1 MYASNNG
8 VLNLF
13 KPFADHR
20 GQNHQILWESCDQP
34 TILSSL
40 WCVLHRRLILPS
52 SARKWFPDLSFLL
65 LVGVSL
71 QICLNT
77 LQPTFLMHFCEL
89 LRVSMWTVTSITGSS
104 VTINNKWPPLCWCSS
119 ANEGRSCISGKE
131 VYSPEVESSPAPSA
145 NDPHMDRSKQSSR
158 TNSFEIENLLK
169 SAEQVTGFCRSP
181 QETRKSSPTGSVAS
195 SVSNA
200 MLTPSRQL
208 TDAEKL
214 RKVILELV
222 ETEKSYVKVRQVI

>member
-1 MYASNNG
+1 
-8 VLNLF
+8 
-13 KPFADHR
+13 
-20 GQNHQILWESCDQP
+20 
-34 TILSSL
+34 
-40 WCVLHRRLILPS
+40 
-52 SARKWFPDLSFLL
+52 
-65 LVGVSL
+65 
-71 QICLNT
+71 
-77 LQPTFLMHFCEL
+77 
-89 LRVSMWTVTSITGSS
+89 
-104 VTINNKWPPLCWCSS
+104 
-119 ANEGRSCISGKE
+119 
-131 VYSPEVESSPAPSA
+131 
-145 NDPHMDRSKQSSR
+145 MDRSKQSSR